1 MFWKKKD
8 PEVQAEKENIDN
20 EKAPEKQPE
29 KKKPGKKVEAAE
41 ELVDVDPFISS

>member
-20 EKAPEKQPE
+20 EKQTAKSTD
-29 KKKPGKKVEAAE
+29 KK
-41 ELVDVDPFISS
+41 